1 MVDESQLFLILLLLG
16 FYDGGGREHEVIQQ
30 SRNARGNAD
39 TLPTVHI

>member
-1 MVDESQLFLILLLLG
+1 MVDESQLFLIPLLLG
-16 FYDGGGREHEVIQQ
+16 FYGGGGEHEVIQQ